1 MASTTAAGFTEK
13 TPQLELAKL
22 PASTTADASTKEKNT
37 NTPVKKPKARKRAN
51 AIRSDTE
58 GYVSFKRFSMVQQQ
72 LNDKQVKDLWT
83 KQLEEMEAKHTL
95 IAEAQEEAWLAV
107 EEIFRNS

>member
-1 MASTTAAGFTEK
+1 
-13 TPQLELAKL
+13 
-22 PASTTADASTKEKNT
+22 
-37 NTPVKKPKARKRAN
+37 
-51 AIRSDTE
+51 
-58 GYVSFKRFSMVQQQ
+58 MVQQQ

-107 EEIFRNS
+107 EEIFRNSKVR